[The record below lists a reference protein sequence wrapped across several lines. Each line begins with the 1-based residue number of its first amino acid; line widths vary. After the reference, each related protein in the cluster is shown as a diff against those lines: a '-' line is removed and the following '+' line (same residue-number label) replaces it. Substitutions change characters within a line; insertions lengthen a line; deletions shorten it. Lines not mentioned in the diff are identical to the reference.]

1 MAEDIIIN
9 DATFLYC
16 TLMLNKKQ
24 ISQYIAP
31 LSPIPTTLRRSG
43 NLKKKIKCMMFD
55 IYGTLFISGSGDI
68 GIAKKKSPEA
78 YEQVYEQT
86 CELEQLLIKFKIR
99 KTPKAVLNDLFSGI
113 EKKHD
118 ELRKQGIDFPEV
130 EIDRIWMSIL
140 KNNDSVTVR
149 KFAAM
154 FEMIV
159 NPVYPMPNLKEML
172 SACKKSKVLLGI
184 ISNAQ
189 FYTPYL
195 FEWLLDSNLKE
206 LGFHPDLILFSYK
219 SGHAKPSPFMFQS
232 AVERLKG
239 LNVPADS
246 ALYIGNDMLNDIYPA
261 KKAGFNTALFA
272 GDARSLRLRKNIPEC
287 KTLSSDL
294 VITDL
299 IQLLDYI

>member
-1 MAEDIIIN
+1 
-9 DATFLYC
+9 
-16 TLMLNKKQ
+16 MLNKKQ

-31 LSPIPTTLRRSG
+31 LSPISTTLRRTG

-78 YEQVYEQT
+78 YE
-86 CELEQLLIKFKIR
+86 LEQLLIKFKIR

-113 EKKHD
+113 EKKHKK
-118 ELRKQGIDFPEV
+118 LKKQGIDFPEV

-140 KNNDSVTVR
+140 KNNDPVTVR
-149 KFAAM
+149 KFAAI

-195 FEWLLDSNLKE
+195 FEWLLDSNLEK
-206 LGFHPDLILFSYK
+206 LGFHPDLILFSYR

-232 AVERLKG
+232 AINRLKG
-239 LNVPADS
+239 LNVLADS

-272 GDARSLRLRKNIPEC
+272 GDERSLRLRKDIPEC
-287 KTLSSDL
+287 KNLSTDL

>member
-1 MAEDIIIN
+1 
-9 DATFLYC
+9 
-16 TLMLNKKQ
+16 MLNNEL

-31 LSPIPTTLRRSG
+31 LFPVPTTLRQSG
-43 NLKKKIKCMMFD
+43 NLKKKIKCMIFD

-68 GIAKKKSPEA
+68 GIAKKKSPKA
-78 YEQVYEQT
+78 YEAAY
-86 CELEQLLIKFKIR
+86 ELEQLLIKFKIR

-140 KNNDSVTVR
+140 KNNDPVMVR
-149 KFAAM
+149 EFAAM
-154 FEMIV
+154 FEMII
-159 NPVYPMPNLKEML
+159 NPVYPMPNLNEML

-195 FEWLLDSNLKE
+195 FEWLLDSNLEK

-239 LNVPADS
+239 LNVPANS

-261 KKAGFNTALFA
+261 KNAGFNTALFA
-272 GDARSLRLRKNIPEC
+272 GDARSLRLRKNVPEC
-287 KTLSSDL
+287 KNLSADL